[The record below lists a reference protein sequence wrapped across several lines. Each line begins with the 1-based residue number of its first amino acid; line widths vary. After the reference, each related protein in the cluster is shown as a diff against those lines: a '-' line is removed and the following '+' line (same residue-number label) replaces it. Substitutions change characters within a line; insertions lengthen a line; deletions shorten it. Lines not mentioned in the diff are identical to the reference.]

1 MTNDSLA
8 QVACSNVAQEQAI
21 LLRRRDP
28 IWHHHRPGEGDR
40 WLRMEAAPGM
50 AHACRSGRR
59 KHYSVLFPC
68 SFTDLMP
75 GMQIP
80 AKSSCVDYWRS
91 DLTCGEDRLF
101 NLSMSG
107 SAFLWSQSHRSHS
120 WASVPRFNC
129 PTDSS
134 FWAEFRPAYQPSRYF
149 KETGPGRFSPF
160 PEKSASLF
168 QRNPVRRRHKNQQF

>member
-1 MTNDSLA
+1 
-8 QVACSNVAQEQAI
+8 VAEDGGC
-21 LLRRRDP
+21 P
-28 IWHHHRPGEGDR
+28 W
-40 WLRMEAAPGM
+40 M

-120 WASVPRFNC
+120 WASVPRINC